1 MRIQTAI
8 WAIGLSLCM
17 ISGAHGEVQKWDLE
31 CRYNNGSIAFL
42 LNLANHKSL
51 GDMIAH
57 QQQVAITNSEIKFNV
72 VASETTLLQD
82 FVVTIDRLSL
92 KWSTNKPGWGGT
104 CRKL

>member
-8 WAIGLSLCM
+8 RGIGLSLCM
-17 ISGAHGEVQKWDLE
+17 ISAAQGEVQKWDLE
-31 CRYNNGSIAFL
+31 CRYDNGSIAFL
-42 LNLANHKSL
+42 LNLANHKTL
-51 GDMIAH
+51 GDMVAH
-57 QQQVAITNSEIKFNV
+57 QQQIEVTNSGIKFNV

-82 FVVTIDRLSL
+82 FAVTVDRLSL